1 MLPTIPELLLT
12 LLREQYGPE
21 LSDRVAAGYV
31 RRAVTLRA
39 NPLKSSLDEVTAAL
53 DAASIPWQPVPWYAD
68 ALILPDARED
78 AVQSLPLY
86 ERGGVYLQSLSSMI
100 PPLLLDPQPGE
111 TILDMAAAPGGKTTQ
126 MAALTGN
133 GALITAC
140 EKNAIRAD
148 RLQFNLDRQGAKRVS
163 VIRTDA
169 RQLDDLFRF
178 DKVLLDAPCS
188 GSGTLVL
195 AEGEPQRRMTPDWLR
210 KTASTQKA
218 LLQKALRLLSPGHE
232 MIYSTCSVLRMENED
247 VLRAVLPAAG
257 AEIVPIEH
265 AMTAHLPLLPVS
277 LPGTLCV
284 CPDALHEGF
293 FTAKI
298 RKLKYGGFP

>member
-1 MLPTIPELLLT
+1 MLPTIPDQLLS

-21 LSDRVAAGYV
+21 ETDRIASGFV
-31 RRAVTLRA
+31 RRTVTLRV
-39 NPLKSSLDEVTAAL
+39 NPLKSTREAVTAAL
-53 DAASIPWQPVPWYAD
+53 DAASILWEPVPWYAD
-68 ALILPDARED
+68 ALILPEAREEELR
-78 AVQSLPLY
+78 ALPVY
-86 ERGGVYLQSLSSMI
+86 EQGGVYLQSLSSMI
-100 PPLLLDPQPGE
+100 PPLLLDPRPGE

-126 MAALTGN
+126 MAALSDN

-148 RLQFNLDRQGAKRVS
+148 RLQFNLDRQGARRVS
-163 VIRTDA
+163 VMRQDA

-188 GSGTLVL
+188 GSGTLII

-218 LLQKALRLLSPGHE
+218 LLQKALRLLSAGHE
-232 MIYSTCSVLRMENED
+232 MVYSTCSILRMENED
-247 VLRAVLPAAG
+247 VLRAVLPGAK
-257 AEIVPIEH
+257 AEIVPIDH
-265 AMTAHLPLLPVS
+265 GMTRHLPQLPVT

-284 CPDALHEGF
+284 RPDGLHEGF
-293 FTAKI
+293 FAALI
-298 RKLKYGGFP
+298 RKKK

>member
-1 MLPTIPELLLT
+1 MLPTIPDLLLS

-21 LSDRVAAGYV
+21 TAARITEGFV
-31 RRAVTLRA
+31 RRATTLRV
-39 NPLKSSLDEVTAAL
+39 NPLRSNRDVVTAAL
-53 DAASIPWQPVPWYAD
+53 DEAGLAWHDVPWYGD
-68 ALILPDARED
+68 ALILPEARED
-78 AVQSLPLY
+78 AVRALPVY
-86 ERGGVYLQSLSSMI
+86 EQGGVYLQSLSSMI
-100 PPLLLDPQPGE
+100 PPLLLNPQPGE

-126 MAALTGN
+126 MAALSGN

-148 RLQFNLDRQGAKRVS
+148 RLQFNLDRQGARRVS
-163 VIRTDA
+163 VMRTDA

-188 GSGTLVL
+188 GSGTIII
-195 AEGEPQRRMTPDWLR
+195 AEDEPQRRMTPDWLR
-210 KTASTQKA
+210 KTAATQKA

-232 MIYSTCSVLRMENED
+232 MVYSTCSVLRMENED
-247 VLRAVLPAAG
+247 VLSAVLPGAK

-265 AMTAHLPLLPVS
+265 DMLNHLPLLPTAI
-277 LPGTLCV
+277 PGTLCV

-293 FTAKI
+293 FAAKI
-298 RKLKYGGFP
+298 RKLK

>member
-1 MLPTIPELLLT
+1 MLPTIPDLLLT
-12 LLREQYGPE
+12 LLREQYGQE
-21 LSDRVAAGYV
+21 GADRVTAGFV
-31 RRAVTLRA
+31 RRPVTLRV
-39 NPLKSSLDEVTAAL
+39 NPLKSSLEAVTAAL
-53 DAASIPWQPVPWYAD
+53 GNANITWYPVPWYED

-78 AVQSLPLY
+78 VLRALPLY
-86 ERGGVYLQSLSSMI
+86 EQGGVYLQSLSSMI
-100 PPLLLDPQPGE
+100 PPLLLSPQPGE

-126 MAALTGN
+126 MAALSGN

-163 VIRTDA
+163 VMRQDA

-188 GSGTLVL
+188 GSGTVVI
-195 AEGEPQRRMTPDWLR
+195 AEDEPQRRMTPDWLR
-210 KTASTQKA
+210 KTAATQKA
-218 LLQKALRLLSPGHE
+218 MLQKALRLLSPGHE
-232 MIYSTCSVLRMENED
+232 MVYSTCSVLRMENED
-247 VLRAVLPAAG
+247 VLKAVLPGAK

-265 AMTAHLPLLPVS
+265 EMTKHLPLLPTAI
-277 LPGTLCV
+277 PGTLCV

-293 FTAKI
+293 FAAKI
-298 RKLKYGGFP
+298 RKLK

>member
-1 MLPTIPELLLT
+1 MLPTIPDLLLS

-21 LSDRVAAGYV
+21 GADRIAAGFI
-31 RRAVTLRA
+31 RRAVTLRVNTLQSTLA
-39 NPLKSSLDEVTAAL
+39 DVTAAL
-53 DAASIPWQPVPWYAD
+53 DAAGIIWRPVPWYAD
-68 ALILPDARED
+68 ALILPEAREE
-78 AVQSLPLY
+78 AVRALPLY
-86 ERGGVYLQSLSSMI
+86 EQGGVYLQSLSSMI
-100 PPLLLDPQPGE
+100 PPLLLDPKPGE

-126 MAALTGN
+126 MAALSAN

-163 VIRTDA
+163 VMRQDA

-188 GSGTLVL
+188 GSGTLII
-195 AEGEPQRRMTPDWLR
+195 AEDEPQRRMTPDWLR
-210 KTASTQKA
+210 KTTATQKA

-232 MIYSTCSVLRMENED
+232 MVYSTCSILRRENED
-247 VLRAVLPAAG
+247 VLKAVLPAAK
-257 AEIVPIEH
+257 AEVVPIEH
-265 AMTAHLPLLPVS
+265 EMLHHLPLLPTAM
-277 LPGTLCV
+277 PGTLCV

-293 FTAKI
+293 FAARI
-298 RKLKYGGFP
+298 RKLI